1 MILPRGLYL
10 LLCKYVFD
18 INCTVITH
26 VLVQRSFKMV
36 AVNYK
41 YHKESKYGWTLSGLS
56 TRNDAIG
63 VVSSN
68 TEY

>member
-1 MILPRGLYL
+1 
-10 LLCKYVFD
+10 
-18 INCTVITH
+18 
-26 VLVQRSFKMV
+26 MV